1 MNGTYVR
8 TAPGQRCCSCG
19 CCLFWYVL
27 LSGVQKTPQTPPTP
41 EKVTYRWLQLSL
53 CVSFLIQGFINTL
66 TLSGYLPDI
75 LWGFEEG
82 WCAPLSSDCLGH
94 LLMPITGSL
103 PGRCPSAGPS
113 GCPVP
118 LPGAGSRTGGRA
130 GLALAPLRGSA
141 AGLSCAGCGFRHR
154 DEGSSLKNL
163 KEAKKL
169 CWLWYRCKLGNSF
182 HTNGL

>member
-1 MNGTYVR
+1 MGLTCTLLQVSAAAHVDVVYSDMSSCRVFKK
-8 TAPGQRCCSCG
+8 PLKHHLHQRKG
-19 CCLFWYVL
+19 HT
-27 LSGVQKTPQTPPTP
+27 G
-41 EKVTYRWLQLSL
+41 ELSL